1 MGSSSTF
8 LIGWFFITS
17 NVQRSSIDNF
27 SHILSPKTVKKTT
40 CPTGPA
46 DKILY
51 IKNKVIQRI
60 STRFHA
66 LQLLLSIPV
75 TEAI

>member
-1 MGSSSTF
+1 MVF
-8 LIGWFFITS
+8 YNINIQQRFIE
-17 NVQRSSIDNF
+17 NF
-27 SHILSPKTVKKTT
+27 SHILNPKTDKKTT

-60 STRFHA
+60 STTFHA